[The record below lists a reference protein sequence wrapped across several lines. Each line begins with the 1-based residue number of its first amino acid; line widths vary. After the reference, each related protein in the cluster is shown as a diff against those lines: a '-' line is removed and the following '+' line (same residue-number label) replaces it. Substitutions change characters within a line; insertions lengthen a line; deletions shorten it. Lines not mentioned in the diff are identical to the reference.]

1 MNVSMVKEM
10 KSINSLNLA
19 PTTCAGEDKEAK
31 KANWLEKQHKRA
43 ADTIEAAHE
52 AWKSKSQEDKE
63 AKKAT
68 QAEEA
73 KAEEE

>member
-19 PTTCAGEDKEAK
+19 PTTCAEEDKQAK

-52 AWKSKSQEDKE
+52 A
-63 AKKAT
+63 
-68 QAEEA
+68 
-73 KAEEE
+73 

>member
-19 PTTCAGEDKEAK
+19 PTTCAGEDKQAK

-43 ADTIEAAHE
+43 ADTIEAA
-52 AWKSKSQEDKE
+52 KRKSQEDKE